1 MCCRFSIKI
10 LSKKAAQTLILGF
23 FPFTLL
29 IKSSSAQVNMGRTSG
44 TALPFTNFLPIAPL
58 KTSRQRHLDEMV
70 KKMRQKENHGV
81 TLQVSHFIRLKFFC
95 LFQNTTCKV

>member
-1 MCCRFSIKI
+1 
-10 LSKKAAQTLILGF
+10 
-23 FPFTLL
+23 
-29 IKSSSAQVNMGRTSG
+29 MGRTSG

-95 LFQNTTCKV
+95 LFSKYNMQSMIDPFRKFFHKTSASIK